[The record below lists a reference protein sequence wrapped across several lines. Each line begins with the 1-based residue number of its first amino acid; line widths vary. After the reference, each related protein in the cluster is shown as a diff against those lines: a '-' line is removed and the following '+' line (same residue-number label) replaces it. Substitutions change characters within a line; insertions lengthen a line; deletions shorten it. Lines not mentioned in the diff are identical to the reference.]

1 MRLLVFVQV
10 ITAHEALA
18 ARVALEALLAGV
30 RADVTL
36 QLVGARE
43 ALAAEQPV
51 TDERALASVPA
62 QVRLQ
67 VRRLVVDLA
76 AARYVTR
83 VDAALA
89 RAADWSETVE
99 FLTVRAVAR
108 APARVASRRARV
120 RQEAHARVKQ
130 RARQRS

>member
-51 TDERALASVPA
+51 TDEWSFASVPA

-76 AARYVTR
+76 AAWYVAG

-89 RAADWSETVE
+89 RAADWSEAVE
-99 FLTVRAVAR
+99 LLTVRAVAR
-108 APARVASRRARV
+108 APAGVASRRARV

-130 RARQRS
+130 RARQR